1 MANIN
6 PTCSAKGYTDECTE
20 KICLSLRSRIWVE
33 TDTKDG
39 DEILGD
45 SMIGPA
51 ALAHAGNW

>member
-1 MANIN
+1 MANTN
-6 PTCSAKGYTDECTE
+6 PTCSAKGYTEGTE

-51 ALAHAGNW
+51 ALANAGNW